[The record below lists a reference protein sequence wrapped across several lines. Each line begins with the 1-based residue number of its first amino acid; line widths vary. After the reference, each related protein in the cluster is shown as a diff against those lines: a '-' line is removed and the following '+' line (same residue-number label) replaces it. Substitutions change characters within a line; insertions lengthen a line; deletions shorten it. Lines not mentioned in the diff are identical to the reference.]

1 MPFGLRKT
9 DRGKSDEGVLKVP
22 PGNPD
27 PCINGNIQGSAKSCR
42 KFALHLDGQEANH
55 PFFVV
60 VELCLKVYESYK

>member
-1 MPFGLRKT
+1 MALPLLVSCPGG
-9 DRGKSDEGVLKVP
+9 DGVRMP